1 MDIESKERLNI
12 ADNQTK
18 MLLSRDDVLKA
29 LVEKEDDVID
39 V

>member
-1 MDIESKERLNI
+1 MDIESKERLNVI
-12 ADNQTK
+12 DNQTK
-18 MLLSRDDVLKA
+18 MLLSRDDVMKA